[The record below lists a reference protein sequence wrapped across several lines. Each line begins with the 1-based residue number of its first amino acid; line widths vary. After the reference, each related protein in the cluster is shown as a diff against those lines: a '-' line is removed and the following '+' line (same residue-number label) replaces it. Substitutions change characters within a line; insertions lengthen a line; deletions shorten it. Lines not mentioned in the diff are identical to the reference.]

1 MEIYK
6 AFTIE
11 AAHRLPNLPDD
22 HKCSRLHGH
31 SFNIEIHVSGEVD
44 TTTGWVMDFAEIS
57 KAFQPLFKQLDHH
70 YLNEIEGLENPT
82 SENLAKWIWQ
92 QLKSELSL
100 LSSVVVKETCTAG
113 CIYRGED

>member
-82 SENLAKWIWQ
+82 SENLAKWIWGK
-92 QLKSELSL
+92 LKSVLPL
-100 LSSVVVKETCTAG
+100 MSSIVVRETCTAG
-113 CIYRGED
+113 CVYCGE